1 MALLFH
7 TVHTLPILNF
17 QPADPTCGQA
27 MCGVELVAPTP
38 LVAALTERLLGL
50 RCQVT
55 RSSCSGLGS
64 HQNPSSSWWGPG
76 RSAASRSQKA
86 SQKKSWVTKSVST
99 KTLRGNVFFPSPVPL
114 PFLIF
119 FSHKRCANAA
129 PLACRSQAADCSLVL
144 LVFVTSKAAM
154 PPNWVGWSRWLPCL
168 DLWSG
173 DPPNISYVRFI
184 KINPQEGG

>member
-114 PFLIF
+114 PFLIN
-119 FSHKRCANAA
+119 FSHKRCTNAA
-129 PLACRSQAADCSLVL
+129 PLADNAPRPPIVPWSCWYLSPRRLRCHQLGVGGAGDCHVW
-144 LVFVTSKAAM
+144 TY
-154 PPNWVGWSRWLPCL
+154 
-168 DLWSG
+168 
-173 DPPNISYVRFI
+173 DPVI
-184 KINPQEGG
+184 PQIFPM

>member
-1 MALLFH
+1 M
-7 TVHTLPILNF
+7 VHTLPIINF

-50 RCQVT
+50 RCLKWRGPVVQV
-55 RSSCSGLGS
+55 
-64 HQNPSSSWWGPG
+64 WGPTKIHPQVDEVQAG
-76 RSAASRSQKA
+76 LRLQDLSSA

-99 KTLRGNVFFPSPVPL
+99 QTLRGNVFFPSPVP
-114 PFLIF
+114 
-119 FSHKRCANAA
+119 
-129 PLACRSQAADCSLVL
+129 RSQAAGCSLVL

-154 PPNWVGWSRWLPCL
+154 PPTWGGWSRWLPCL

-173 DPPNISYVRFI
+173 DPPNISNVRFI
-184 KINPQEGG
+184 KINPQEGGAQVCISELKDWVVIEF